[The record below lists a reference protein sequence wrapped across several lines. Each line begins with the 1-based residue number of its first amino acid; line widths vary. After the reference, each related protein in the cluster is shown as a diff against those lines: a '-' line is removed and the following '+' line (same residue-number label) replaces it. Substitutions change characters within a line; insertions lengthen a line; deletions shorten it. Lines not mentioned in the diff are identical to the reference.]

1 MTEEPKAGE
10 ASLRRF
16 FLQNR
21 SILLRSLIYLVAV
34 VVGSNLILLEWF
46 DGTVGAFMRVHI
58 ADASAFAIRAMGF
71 DARALGENVYL
82 SRSSVQIVNSC
93 TGVDVSIFLAS
104 AILVFPAPWRS
115 KLWGVL
121 VSVVIVVGLNFVR
134 VITLCLFLDSD
145 RELFELTHY
154 YIWPG
159 FIILACLA
167 ILLIWIQSLGLEDEA

>member
-1 MTEEPKAGE
+1 LTEEPKAGE
-10 ASLRRF
+10 APLRRF
-16 FLQNR
+16 FVQNR

-34 VVGSNLILLEWF
+34 VVGSNLILLDWF
-46 DGTVGAFMRVHI
+46 DGTVGAFMREQI
-58 ADASAFAIRAMGF
+58 ADAAASVISALGF
-71 DARALGENVYL
+71 KARALGENVYL

-121 VSVVIVVGLNFVR
+121 LSIFIVVGLNFLR
-134 VITLCLFLDSD
+134 VVTLCFFVDSD
-145 RELFELTHY
+145 RELFEFTHY